1 MKTMR
6 ESEVREKLNEI
17 MKLVAGAQ
25 VLATGTPGGYLVN
38 AQLGA
43 VYNLVKELSD
53 NIGMLGIK

>member
-1 MKTMR
+1 MC

-25 VLATGTPGGYLVN
+25 VLAMTTPCGYLFN
-38 AQLGA
+38 AQLVA